1 MPIAMLKS
9 RMTMIGKMK
18 RVKAVAARTAPR
30 RAPRIGQTWMPWLIL
45 DETVI
50 PRKQMMDKIRD

>member
-18 RVKAVAARTAPR
+18 RVKAAAARTAQS